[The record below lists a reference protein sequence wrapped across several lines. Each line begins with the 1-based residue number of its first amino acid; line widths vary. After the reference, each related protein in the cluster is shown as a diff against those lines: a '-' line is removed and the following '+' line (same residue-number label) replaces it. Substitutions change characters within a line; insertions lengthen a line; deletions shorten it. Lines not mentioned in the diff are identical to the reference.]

1 MLVYIPHIPHTPH
14 TPVTENFF
22 KLSAFKTLIF
32 NLLYI
37 KILLLPLHSLTTFN
51 FQHNMKRKDLA
62 IMYFPDKTP
71 DQAVRNLRRWIEN
84 CPDLVAAL
92 KEIGMPRKHKKDL
105 TARQVRIIMEYLGD
119 P

>member
-1 MLVYIPHIPHTPH
+1 MANVAEPLFIHLTI
-14 TPVTENFF
+14 
-22 KLSAFKTLIF
+22 SIF
-32 NLLYI
+32 QYFNC
-37 KILLLPLHSLTTFN
+37 STFN
-51 FQHNMKRKDLA
+51 FQHNMKRRDLA

>member
-32 NLLYI
+32 KFFNLLI
-37 KILLLPLHSLTTFN
+37 FN
-51 FQHNMKRKDLA
+51 FLSPVKRRDLA

-92 KEIGMPRKHKKDL
+92 KEIGMPRKHKKDR

>member
-32 NLLYI
+32 NLLI
-37 KILLLPLHSLTTFN
+37 FN
-51 FQHNMKRKDLA
+51 FLSPVKRRDLA
-62 IMYFPDKTP
+62 IMYFPDKSP

-84 CPDLVAAL
+84 CTDLVAAL

>member
-1 MLVYIPHIPHTPH
+1 
-14 TPVTENFF
+14 
-22 KLSAFKTLIF
+22 
-32 NLLYI
+32 
-37 KILLLPLHSLTTFN
+37 
-51 FQHNMKRKDLA
+51 MKRRDLA

-84 CPDLVAAL
+84 SPDLVAAL

>member
-1 MLVYIPHIPHTPH
+1 
-14 TPVTENFF
+14 
-22 KLSAFKTLIF
+22 
-32 NLLYI
+32 
-37 KILLLPLHSLTTFN
+37 
-51 FQHNMKRKDLA
+51 
-62 IMYFPDKTP
+62 MYFPDKTP

-92 KEIGMPRKHKKDL
+92 KEIGIPRKHNKDL

>member
-1 MLVYIPHIPHTPH
+1 
-14 TPVTENFF
+14 
-22 KLSAFKTLIF
+22 
-32 NLLYI
+32 
-37 KILLLPLHSLTTFN
+37 
-51 FQHNMKRKDLA
+51 
-62 IMYFPDKTP
+62 MYFPDKTP

-105 TARQVRIIMEYLGD
+105 TARQVRIIMEYLGA

>member
-22 KLSAFKTLIF
+22 KLS
-32 NLLYI
+32 
-37 KILLLPLHSLTTFN
+37 TFN

-105 TARQVRIIMEYLGD
+105 IARQVRIIMEYLGD

>member
-1 MLVYIPHIPHTPH
+1 MANVAEPLFIHLTI
-14 TPVTENFF
+14 
-22 KLSAFKTLIF
+22 SIF
-32 NLLYI
+32 QYFNC
-37 KILLLPLHSLTTFN
+37 STFN

-62 IMYFPDKTP
+62 IMYFPDKSP

>member
-1 MLVYIPHIPHTPH
+1 MLYEVYGKCGRATIYTFNH
-14 TPVTENFF
+14 
-22 KLSAFKTLIF
+22 F
-32 NLLYI
+32 NLSIFQL
-37 KILLLPLHSLTTFN
+37 FN
-51 FQHNMKRKDLA
+51 ISIFCSIFQSFISMKRRDLA
-62 IMYFPDKTP
+62 NLYFPDKTP

-92 KEIGMPRKHKKDL
+92 KEIGMPRKHKKVL